1 MSEAV
6 KVALIVSIA
15 PTLAAVFSMV
25 ISIKNRSK
33 LDQLSINIDGR
44 LSELLAVSKRADHA
58 DGVVQGRQEERE
70 RQENHAER

>member
-15 PTLAAVFSMV
+15 PTLAAIFGMV

-33 LDQLSINIDGR
+33 LDQLSVNINGR
-44 LSELLAVSKRADHA
+44 LSELLEVSKRANHA
-58 DGVVQGRQEERE
+58 EGMAQERKEERE
-70 RQENHAER
+70 RQNGKD